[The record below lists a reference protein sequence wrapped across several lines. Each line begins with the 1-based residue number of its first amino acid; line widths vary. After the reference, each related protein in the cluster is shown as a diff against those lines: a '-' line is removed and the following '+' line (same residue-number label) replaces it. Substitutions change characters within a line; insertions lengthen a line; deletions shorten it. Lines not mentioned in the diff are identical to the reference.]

1 MVTFQPI
8 EPRRIYMKIVDQIR
22 AMIERGELRP
32 GQRLPPERV
41 LAEQFRVSRP
51 SVREALS
58 ALEIMGLVD
67 SQHGDGTYVTDVPPT
82 LGREPLLLDDIGP
95 SELLCA
101 REAIECSIV
110 GVAAREAVDTDLAAL
125 REVLEEM
132 ETMLTRGEFSMEAD
146 RAFHVGVART
156 THNALLIEV
165 GEYVANMM
173 RQRLWGAITSR
184 NLKRPDRAAKYVG
197 EHRRIYEAIVRHDE
211 TTAVREMRNH
221 LEGVMRDL
229 FEEDVPL

>member
-67 SQHGDGTYVTDVPPT
+67 SQHGDGTYVTDIPPA
-82 LGREPLLLDDIGP
+82 LRREPQLLDDIGP
-95 SELLCA
+95 SELLRA

-110 GVAAREAVDTDLAAL
+110 GVAAREAIDTDVAAL
-125 REVLEEM
+125 REVLAEM
-132 ETMLTRGEFSMEAD
+132 DAMLTRGQFSMEAD
-146 RAFHVGVART
+146 RAFHVGVARA

-197 EHRRIYEAIVRHDE
+197 EHRRIYAAIVRHDE
-211 TTAVREMRNH
+211 AAAVQEMRNH
-221 LEGVMRDL
+221 LQGVMRDL
-229 FEEDVPL
+229 FEE